1 MADVTGRN
9 IVLPIFNADGTAF
22 HGLELRRP
30 TYDSVVMSLG
40 DKITGDVYYNDS
52 SLQCAMQ
59 EYVEYDGVRFYLVNP
74 PTIVREGMVSENS
87 DLKGMTKYSFE
98 FVHPMSMLANFP
110 FTDIAVSYDE
120 LKYKSQDKE
129 FAWIGYIAD
138 FVAKLNKNLQE
149 TEWVCEL
156 DETTVTED
164 KRTKLS
170 EVLTFSNN
178 TIADALKTAYETW
191 DVPFVIS
198 SLDSSDERYAQ
209 GKKFLITFGLPSNDI
224 YATEQARQADYP
236 YIFRFGQGVGLK
248 NNSATPKNNKIVT
261 RIAGYGS
268 DNNIPYGYPQIV
280 WDDQEH
286 QDWDYTIDN
295 DPTAANSYPIYDGI
309 VNGRPVKLIKH
320 PFTRT
325 HLMPSVYAETV
336 NKKVNPVAEDYDPT
350 TEIVDFY
357 DAIDD
362 ETHSYPHNINPNA
375 PSFEIHEFAD
385 IKPELGTEYITD
397 AYPIN
402 NDLTPAEGWN
412 SDIDD
417 EGNYLQSYF
426 KVELPQL
433 DFDLYAC
440 ASITEEMQINMRGGA
455 CIGCTFGVQVD
466 WDDYKKNFFDS
477 DGNFDPVI
485 GEGHPRNGEKYPDS
499 SQGAIELILQKD
511 MNTFGTLMPNEYQY
525 PQEGDQFVILGISLP
540 LSYVMNAQERLDEA
554 MQEYMLE
561 NNVYYF
567 EYPLKFDEYFLA
579 NNTYILSQIKNNNV
593 VRFEFQGQEIPLYI
607 KQITIKYGD
616 KPLPEYNIT
625 LTDDVEI
632 VLNQIGQVTE
642 DVSRMR
648 LQVSALQ
655 SYFDKN
661 LANEINNKLSRVHDD
676 TARGKITFL
685 HGFEVGNFVA
695 DSSGASLSIDDNNS
709 ATTLELDF
717 LTVRRAA
724 KFREITIQELKHI
737 GGELALTAAA
747 MECSA
752 VEEVTDGYKCYFE
765 TTDGERTVY
774 QEFVVGDQARCQQ
787 FTLNQ
792 VGDGYQSTK
801 YYWRVVKEVGENY
814 IVLSDLEGEV
824 DGEGV
829 PSAGDK
835 IVQLGYRGE
844 PTIPY
849 RTTAIILSAT
859 ANDAPSTK
867 YYEGITSFSLD
878 NVVKDEGYSEGV
890 FHSNVYGSS
899 YVGDTDHTSYVEY
912 TPDGGMKVNAV
923 LEVGSTLQDGTD
935 VNNLM
940 AANINLLIN
949 SGFTGDYQ
957 NIVVG
962 NESTMDEDTEVY
974 SPSFKHWEYNQGC
987 LIQPSTDSASGYQCY
1002 MGSIG
1007 RLSQTIEDV
1016 KETSY
1021 VVSIKASGAD
1031 VTVTFGGES
1040 KTFALTA
1047 TMSYYSFKVINPTD
1061 GIFTISTSHG
1071 CVICEPMVA
1080 EGNVFDTWS
1089 RSPED
1094 NDKALEGIYAYS
1106 YLMSALTQAS
1116 TTINKGL
1123 LLTQL
1128 IKVGNYRDGLM
1139 VQETGGM
1146 SGLVNDENGGFT
1158 DPFVWG
1164 GGTMNQAMYTIMKY
1178 KDDPSYQATD
1188 EEISNMAKF
1197 VVTHGGRAILN
1208 DIVLRGYIYALGGKF
1223 TGEVNAESGVF
1234 KNVHSPNGN
1243 FSIDDEGNMYVQ
1255 NRGRIGGY
1263 YISGSRLTN
1272 QSSATDYIT
1281 DATIVFRN
1289 DTTNKFAG
1297 IGGDVG
1303 AAGSGIGGL
1312 VARFENENDTGI
1324 PTDNY
1329 AVYISAKDSSSKNIA
1344 LLLGN
1349 GCIGGFRL
1357 NTVIVNRITTLSKDY
1372 NVVVVIT
1379 GSITVT
1385 MPSLSN
1391 FDDGQVIY
1399 IKNLSGDTIN
1409 ISAPNKTFDNNSPNY
1424 ALGANSAKT
1433 FIYCA
1438 NLTVNNVRGTW
1449 ITI

>member
-52 SLQCAMQ
+52 SLQCEMQ

-74 PTIVREGMVSENS
+74 PTIVREGMVSDNS

-98 FVHPMSMLANFP
+98 FVHPMYMLANFP

-129 FAWIGYIAD
+129 FAWVGYIAD

-224 YATEQARQADYP
+224 YATEQARQAGYP

-261 RIAGYGS
+261 RIAGHGS
-268 DNNIPYGYPQIV
+268 ENNIPYGYPQIV
-280 WDDQEH
+280 WTGDQTWT
-286 QDWDYTIDN
+286 DTYN
-295 DPTAANSYPIYDGI
+295 DPTNPLSYPIYDGI

-336 NKKVNPVAEDYDPT
+336 DKKVNPIAEDYDPT

-499 SQGAIELILQKD
+499 SQGSIELILQKD

-540 LSYVMNAQERLDEA
+540 LSYVENAQERLDEA

-661 LANEINNKLSRVHDD
+661 LVSEINNKLSKVYDD

-685 HGFEVGNFVA
+685 HGFEVGNFVP
-695 DSSGASLSIDDNNS
+695 DSSGASLSIDDNS

-962 NESTMDEDTEVY
+962 NDSAMDEDTEVY

-1031 VTVTFGGES
+1031 VAVTFGGES
-1040 KTFALTA
+1040 KTFTLTA

-1208 DIVLRGYIYALGGKF
+1208 DIVLRGYIYALGGYFK
-1223 TGEVNAESGVF
+1223 GEVNADSGYFNGTVTASDGVIGNIIINANGLGVEGTDLSGTTSNTYLNNGTFEYTRVENSTIMAQVRVGQDYVTPQTRMPVFSVSVNEANTSLAPTAVQVNCAGVGGTAIRVNSTGAGGTAIQVGNGLVRGLKIPFAWAVVDGGNYTYQVTETCFVLVDTAYAVVRLMADYEGTFVLVKATFQASAGVF
-1234 KNVHSPNGN
+1234 YTVEYSDI
-1243 FSIDDEGNMYVQ
+1243 SQRISDQ
-1255 NRGRIGGY
+1255 NLHIFVR
-1263 YISGSRLTN
+1263 S
-1272 QSSATDYIT
+1272 
-1281 DATIVFRN
+1281 
-1289 DTTNKFAG
+1289 
-1297 IGGDVG
+1297 
-1303 AAGSGIGGL
+1303 
-1312 VARFENENDTGI
+1312 
-1324 PTDNY
+1324 
-1329 AVYISAKDSSSKNIA
+1329 
-1344 LLLGN
+1344 
-1349 GCIGGFRL
+1349 
-1357 NTVIVNRITTLSKDY
+1357 
-1372 NVVVVIT
+1372 
-1379 GSITVT
+1379 
-1385 MPSLSN
+1385 
-1391 FDDGQVIY
+1391 
-1399 IKNLSGDTIN
+1399 
-1409 ISAPNKTFDNNSPNY
+1409 
-1424 ALGANSAKT
+1424 ANSW
-1433 FIYCA
+1433 
-1438 NLTVNNVRGTW
+1438 VQMQ
-1449 ITI
+1449 